1 VESKSVITRTIE
13 GRQAVLVLGILLLNL
28 VDAMFTLRHVAH
40 GAFELNPLMAELLG
54 AGTQRFVAV
63 KHLLVSFGVIVIVL
77 RSERRLAR
85 VALAGVFALFFAV
98 AIYHTMLLYH
108 T

>member
-1 VESKSVITRTIE
+1 
-13 GRQAVLVLGILLLNL
+13 
-28 VDAMFTLRHVAH
+28 VAH

-63 KHLLVSFGVIVIVL
+63 KHLLVSLGVIVIVL

-108 T
+108 S